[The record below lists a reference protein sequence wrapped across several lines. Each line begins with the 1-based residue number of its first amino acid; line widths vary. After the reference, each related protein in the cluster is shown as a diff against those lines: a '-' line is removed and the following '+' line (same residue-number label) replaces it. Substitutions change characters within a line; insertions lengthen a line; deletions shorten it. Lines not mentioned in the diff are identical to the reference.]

1 MKRDLSGDEVIE
13 MLGLSP
19 HPEGGH
25 YRETFRDAAEPGTR
39 AASTAIYFLLK
50 AGERS
55 HWHAVDAA
63 EAWHFYAGDP
73 LLLEVSPTG
82 GPITRIRLGGDLG
95 DGERPQAV
103 VPAGHWQQARSLGKW
118 TLVGC
123 TVAPAFMFEGFILT
137 APDFS
142 PDAPPSVD

>member
-1 MKRDLSGDEVIE
+1 MEGDLSGDDVIE

-25 YRETFRDAAEPGTR
+25 FRETFRDAAKPGER

-73 LLLEVSPTG
+73 ILLEVSPTG
-82 GPITRIRLGGDLG
+82 GPVQRIRLGSDLAA
-95 DGERPQAV
+95 GERPQAI
-103 VPAGHWQQARSLGKW
+103 VPSGHWQQARSLGKW

-123 TVAPAFMFEGFILT
+123 TVAPGFMFEGFTLT
-137 APDFS
+137 APDFV
-142 PDAPPSVD
+142 PDARPEVD

>member
-1 MKRDLSGDEVIE
+1 MKTLSGDEVIALLE
-13 MLGLSP
+13 LSP

-25 YRETFRDAAEPGTR
+25 YRETFRDKAEAGQR
-39 AASTAIYFLLK
+39 GASTAIYFLLK

-63 EAWHFYAGDP
+63 EGWHYYSGDP
-73 LLLEVSPTG
+73 LLLEISPTG
-82 GPITRIRLGGDLG
+82 GPIAQVHLGSDLAN
-95 DGERPQAV
+95 GERPQAI

-123 TVAPAFMFEGFILT
+123 TVAPAFTFDGFTLT
-137 APDFS
+137 PPDFS
-142 PDAPPSVD
+142 PASRPSVD

>member
-1 MKRDLSGDEVIE
+1 MQRDLSGDDVIQ

-25 YRETFRDAAEPGTR
+25 FRETFRDTAEPGKR

-50 AGERS
+50 EGERS

-63 EAWHFYAGDP
+63 EGWHFYAGDP

-82 GPITRIRLGGDLG
+82 GPVAHVRLGPNLS
-95 DGERPQAV
+95 DGERPQAI
-103 VPAGHWQQARSLGKW
+103 VPPGHWQRARSLGKW

-123 TVAPAFMFEGFILT
+123 TVAPGFTFEGFTLT

>member
-1 MKRDLSGDEVIE
+1 MGSNLSGDDVIR
-13 MLGLSP
+13 MLELSP

-25 YRETFRDAAEPGTR
+25 FRETFRDHAEAGQR

-63 EAWHFYAGDP
+63 EGWHFYAGDP
-73 LLLEVSPTG
+73 LLLEISPSG
-82 GPITRIRLGGDLG
+82 GPIEKIRLGSNLA
-95 DGERPQAV
+95 DGERPQAI
-103 VPAGHWQQARSLGKW
+103 VPAGQWQQARTLGSW

-123 TVAPAFMFEGFILT
+123 TVAPAFTFEGFTLT

-142 PDAPPSVD
+142 PVSRPSVD

>member
-1 MKRDLSGDEVIE
+1 MNTNLSGDDVIA

-25 YRETFRDAAEPGTR
+25 FRETFRDKADPGKR

-50 AGERS
+50 AGEHS

-63 EAWHFYAGDP
+63 EGWHFYAGDP
-73 LLLEVSPTG
+73 LMLEISPTG
-82 GPITRIRLGGDLG
+82 GPIEKIRLGGNLAE
-95 DGERPQAV
+95 GERPQAI
-103 VPAGHWQQARSLGKW
+103 VPSGYWQQARSLGKW
-118 TLVGC
+118 SLVGC
-123 TVAPAFMFEGFILT
+123 TVAPAFTFEGFTLT

-142 PDAPPSVD
+142 PVSRPSVD

>member
-1 MKRDLSGDEVIE
+1 MKPDLSGDDVIA
-13 MLGLSP
+13 MLGLAP

-25 YRETFRDAAEPGTR
+25 FRETFRDTAEAGQR

-63 EAWHFYAGDP
+63 EGWHYYTGDP

-82 GPITRIRLGGDLG
+82 GPIAAIRLGGNLG
-95 DGERPQAV
+95 DGERPQAI
-103 VPAGHWQQARSLGKW
+103 VPPGHWQRAKSLGKW

-123 TVAPAFMFEGFILT
+123 TVAPAFTFEGFTLT

-142 PDAPPSVD
+142 PVSRPSVD

>member
-1 MKRDLSGDEVIE
+1 MNPDLSGDDVIALLE
-13 MLGLSP
+13 LSP

-25 YRETFRDAAEPGTR
+25 FRETFRDKAEPGKR

-63 EAWHFYAGDP
+63 EGWHFYAGAP

-82 GPITRIRLGGDLG
+82 GPIQKIHLGTNFAE
-95 DGERPQAV
+95 GERPQAI

-123 TVAPAFMFEGFILT
+123 TVAPAFTFDGFTLT

-142 PDAPPSVD
+142 PVSRPSVD

>member
-1 MKRDLSGDEVIE
+1 MKPDLSGDDVIA
-13 MLGLSP
+13 MLGLAP

-25 YRETFRDAAEPGTR
+25 FRETFRDKAEAGQR

-50 AGERS
+50 TGERS

-63 EAWHFYAGDP
+63 EGWHYYAGDP

-82 GPITRIRLGGDLG
+82 GPISAIRLGGNLG
-95 DGERPQAV
+95 EGERPQAI
-103 VPAGHWQQARSLGKW
+103 VPRGHWQQARSLGKW

-123 TVAPAFMFEGFILT
+123 TVAPAFTFEGFTLT

-142 PDAPPSVD
+142 PVSRPSVD